1 MRFSALIGFKDD
13 IFAAEACASAM
24 AAQTLVPDTNV
35 AINRDTVAMSPPLAR
50 QGERIASRAL
60 RQNAKSVA
68 ARAPGAIDRYGTD
81 AAAGRSHV
89 ALIPTEPPLFLSRTR
104 IRAPLART
112 PTMSANLVM
121 SDDLSRANAMD
132 RPIVGPL
139 FVLSDYSSRS
149 QLRAAI
155 SQVKGATMSDARTS
169 NPMEIEITEPSSL
182 NEQAAVA
189 LVIVGALVAVAD
201 RRVSPVERDEV
212 IRFIRDRKLA
222 PHISDERLYAMFD
235 ELAERLEEPD
245 FANVVIDTLR
255 PVSNLPLSSHLM
267 ELSERVAAA
276 DEDVHPHEVQ
286 AIKLLRLL
294 TLVLPR
300 AKPVVPSAADATLQ
314 AALKE

>member
-1 MRFSALIGFKDD
+1 M
-13 IFAAEACASAM
+13 
-24 AAQTLVPDTNV
+24 
-35 AINRDTVAMSPPLAR
+35 
-50 QGERIASRAL
+50 
-60 RQNAKSVA
+60 
-68 ARAPGAIDRYGTD
+68 TD
-81 AAAGRSHV
+81 AKHLNS
-89 ALIPTEPPLFLSRTR
+89 I
-104 IRAPLART
+104 
-112 PTMSANLVM
+112 
-121 SDDLSRANAMD
+121 
-132 RPIVGPL
+132 
-139 FVLSDYSSRS
+139 
-149 QLRAAI
+149 
-155 SQVKGATMSDARTS
+155 
-169 NPMEIEITEPSSL
+169 EIEITEPSSL

-222 PHISDERLYAMFD
+222 PHIPDERLYAIFD

-300 AKPVVPSAADATLQ
+300 AKPVVPSEAGAERQ

>member
-1 MRFSALIGFKDD
+1 
-13 IFAAEACASAM
+13 
-24 AAQTLVPDTNV
+24 
-35 AINRDTVAMSPPLAR
+35 
-50 QGERIASRAL
+50 
-60 RQNAKSVA
+60 
-68 ARAPGAIDRYGTD
+68 
-81 AAAGRSHV
+81 
-89 ALIPTEPPLFLSRTR
+89 
-104 IRAPLART
+104 
-112 PTMSANLVM
+112 
-121 SDDLSRANAMD
+121 
-132 RPIVGPL
+132 
-139 FVLSDYSSRS
+139 
-149 QLRAAI
+149 
-155 SQVKGATMSDARTS
+155 MSDAKTS
-169 NPMEIEITEPSSL
+169 NPTDIEITEPSSL

-300 AKPVVPSAADATLQ
+300 AKPVVPNAAGAELQ
-314 AALKE
+314 VALKE

>member
-1 MRFSALIGFKDD
+1 
-13 IFAAEACASAM
+13 
-24 AAQTLVPDTNV
+24 
-35 AINRDTVAMSPPLAR
+35 
-50 QGERIASRAL
+50 
-60 RQNAKSVA
+60 
-68 ARAPGAIDRYGTD
+68 
-81 AAAGRSHV
+81 
-89 ALIPTEPPLFLSRTR
+89 
-104 IRAPLART
+104 
-112 PTMSANLVM
+112 
-121 SDDLSRANAMD
+121 
-132 RPIVGPL
+132 
-139 FVLSDYSSRS
+139 
-149 QLRAAI
+149 
-155 SQVKGATMSDARTS
+155 MSDAKTS
-169 NPMEIEITEPSSL
+169 NPIELELTEPSSL

-212 IRFIRDRKLA
+212 IRFIRDRRLA

-294 TLVLPR
+294 TLVLPL

>member
-1 MRFSALIGFKDD
+1 M
-13 IFAAEACASAM
+13 
-24 AAQTLVPDTNV
+24 
-35 AINRDTVAMSPPLAR
+35 
-50 QGERIASRAL
+50 
-60 RQNAKSVA
+60 
-68 ARAPGAIDRYGTD
+68 TD
-81 AAAGRSHV
+81 ARH
-89 ALIPTEPPLFLSRTR
+89 
-104 IRAPLART
+104 
-112 PTMSANLVM
+112 
-121 SDDLSRANAMD
+121 
-132 RPIVGPL
+132 
-139 FVLSDYSSRS
+139 
-149 QLRAAI
+149 
-155 SQVKGATMSDARTS
+155 S
-169 NPMEIEITEPSSL
+169 NSLEIEITEPSSL

-222 PHISDERLYAMFD
+222 PHIPDERLYAMFD

-255 PVSNLPLSSHLM
+255 PVSNLPLSTHLM

-300 AKPVVPSAADATLQ
+300 AKPVTPRAAGAERQT
-314 AALKE
+314 AVKE